1 MTSWDGIWEND
12 TKTPKRKWMQTV
24 ANKIKIKDK
33 VAEVEEMTVEM
44 GKLQHMLK
52 RERIG
57 QHQGQM
63 VSKTFG
69 GRS

>member
-1 MTSWDGIWEND
+1 
-12 TKTPKRKWMQTV
+12 MQTV